1 MIKQARHRRILSIL
15 QKEGVVEL
23 HDLAHVMPDVSLVT
37 LRRDLGE
44 LAEAGALKRT
54 HGGAALADAEIV
66 KGVATPRLV
75 ASDSIESELESLDAI
90 ILPPIPGRGSDALR
104 RQIARRSIPYIA
116 ESAAQAGGTY
126 LGPDNYRAAFEL
138 GRHAGAETKGGA
150 VHLLLVCQTELQNTI
165 ERSEG
170 FEAGFREAFSG
181 DITVTRVNGQGSFR
195 PALRV
200 ALDALKTNESITVAM
215 GVNDHSALAA
225 IEAGERVGRHLK
237 VYATGGENPN
247 FIGRLAE
254 AGPLR
259 AVAAFFPTVV
269 GRRAIDLVAD
279 ALTGRTLDD
288 KAISPHA
295 IITPACLADYYREDA
310 AGWSLL
316 PEREAE
322 LIGGGQSRP
331 VRQTER
337 KRIGFMPHY
346 PAHDWYRNLMQA
358 MQARANEYGFALV
371 VSPPHQGIAAEISRL
386 RREIGRAA
394 AAKVRQGQTII
405 IGEGE
410 ATRFMAQALH
420 RRSIEEP
427 GSLDEVT
434 VITNALDVMSQLVEA
449 EALKVILTSGEYQK
463 ADRCLVGPSL
473 GALFERMR
481 ADTAYISVSGV
492 SPEFG
497 LSTMDE
503 RRALAGS
510 RFVDA
515 ARRVVALADH
525 TAIGTDDNYRIARTD
540 AVHVVITDDGAL
552 PADRQ
557 RLRDADVEVLI
568 ASEGEEPSSNLSATE
583 DQRSG

>member
-15 QKEGVVEL
+15 KKDGVVDL
-23 HDLAHVMPDVSLVT
+23 HDLAHVMPGVSLVT

-54 HGGAALADAEIV
+54 HGGAALADADIV
-66 KGVATPRLV
+66 GGTARPRLV
-75 ASDSIESELESLDAI
+75 APDGIESELEGLDAV

-104 RQIARRSIPYIA
+104 RQVARRGIPYIA
-116 ESAAQAGGTY
+116 ESAAQPGGVY
-126 LGPDNYRAAFEL
+126 LGPDNYHAAHEL
-138 GRHAGAETKGGA
+138 GRYAGAQTKGKS
-150 VHLLLVCQTELQNTI
+150 VQLLLVCQPELQNTI
-165 ERSEG
+165 ERAEG
-170 FEAGFREAFSG
+170 FETGFREAYSG
-181 DITVTRVNGQGSFR
+181 QISVTRVNGQGSFR

-200 ALDALKTNESITVAM
+200 SVDALKANEQLTVAM

-225 IEAGERVGRHLK
+225 IEAGERTGRRLD
-237 VYATGGENPN
+237 VYATGGENPE
-247 FIGRLAE
+247 FIGRLAD
-254 AGPLR
+254 AGPLK

-269 GRRAIDLVAD
+269 GVRVIDLMAD
-279 ALTGRTLDD
+279 ALCGGSLPDV
-288 KAISPHA
+288 AITPHA
-295 IITPACLADYYREDA
+295 VITPETLTDYYAQDEN
-310 AGWSLL
+310 GWTLL
-316 PEREAE
+316 SRREAD
-322 LIGGGQSRP
+322 LIGGGSVRP
-331 VRQTER
+331 VRQSTR

-358 MQARANEYGFALV
+358 MQRRAKEYGFDLV
-371 VSPPHQGIAAEISRL
+371 ISPPHQGIAAEISRL

-394 AAKVRQGQTII
+394 AAEVRPGQTII

-410 ATRFMAQALH
+410 ATRFMAQSLH
-420 RRSIEEP
+420 RRSVEEP

-449 EALKVILTSGEYQK
+449 DALKVILTSGEYQK

-492 SPEFG
+492 SSEFG
-497 LSTMDE
+497 LSIMDE

-510 RFVDA
+510 RFVGA
-515 ARRVVALADH
+515 ARRTVALADH
-525 TAIGTDDNYRIARTD
+525 TAIGTDDNYRIARTGTF
-540 AVHVVITDDGAL
+540 HEVITDDGAL

-557 RLRDADVEVLI
+557 RLRAADVEVLI
-568 ASEGEEPSSNLSATE
+568 ASEGEGPLQDLSATE
-583 DQRSG
+583 DKRSG